1 MGNVRRRLE
10 RRCGFAFGDGV
21 VPALVTLEALSRADV
36 VVGSNGTTGV
46 MFIKRYK
53 GDKKQQWPAKQFS
66 PAVGGK
72 LCALALRLVYER
84 LNPVPWNVD
93 PSTVPY
99 WQLPDTLPLTRT
111 NLLSFF
117 CKHI

>member
-1 MGNVRRRLE
+1 
-10 RRCGFAFGDGV
+10 
-21 VPALVTLEALSRADV
+21 
-36 VVGSNGTTGV
+36 VVGSNDGTTGV